1 MNNRFR
7 NHKVSDG
14 TTVVTA
20 ESDEPGST
28 TEVHVNV
35 DEEPKRGK
43 IATMI
48 VSAMGV
54 LSALAAAGATL
65 SVGHSGAQTSNALQE
80 LADNSAEQTQMQM
93 NLAHQEQVLPV
104 RVEVNPVDGTAPE
117 GYELVEVQV
126 TNPGDAMLMDV
137 TVHLPEGSLV
147 RDGDEVLRTNALDAG
162 VVVDD
167 FSQEVLVPEGADLSG
182 VSASFT
188 TSWDQRERWTVLPDD
203 APVLRSCVF
212 PGGEGEDL
220 EVALSEVKDVRSR
233 TWIGCDVVFDEAA
246 AGGIA
251 GLEGVPGA
259 GAVGDAVS
267 DAGDKL
273 KDAAGGVLGEDG
285 DGAAAVPARAR
296 QTGDGAVDPVEVKS
310 EVLDGDELAGLGG
323 EEVLVEKQ

>member
-7 NHKVSDG
+7 NRKVSEG

-43 IATMI
+43 IATII
-48 VSAMGV
+48 VSAMGA
-54 LSALAAAGATL
+54 LSALAAAGATI

-104 RVEVNPVDGTAPE
+104 RLEVSPADGAAPE
-117 GYELVEVQV
+117 GYELAQVTV

-137 TVHLPEGSLV
+137 TVYLPDDSLV

-162 VVVDD
+162 VVVDE
-167 FSQEVLVPEGADLSG
+167 FAQQVLVPEGADLAG
-182 VSASFT
+182 ASASFT
-188 TSWDQRERWTVLPDD
+188 TSWDQRERWTVVPDG

-212 PGGEGEDL
+212 PGGDEGDQ
-220 EVALSEVKDVRSR
+220 EVPLSSVTDIRSR
-233 TWIGCDVVFDEAA
+233 TWVGCDVVYDEAVA
-246 AGGIA
+246 SSIDEVVGG
-251 GLEGVPGA
+251 GA
-259 GAVGDAVS
+259 
-267 DAGDKL
+267 DKL
-273 KDAAGGVLGEDG
+273 KDAAGGVIGEG
-285 DGAAAVPARAR
+285 EASGPARAR
-296 QTGDGAVDPVEVKS
+296 QTGDGAVEPVEPKS
-310 EVLDGDELAGLGG
+310 QPLSDDEVDGLGG
-323 EEVLVEKQ
+323 VDVLVDKQ